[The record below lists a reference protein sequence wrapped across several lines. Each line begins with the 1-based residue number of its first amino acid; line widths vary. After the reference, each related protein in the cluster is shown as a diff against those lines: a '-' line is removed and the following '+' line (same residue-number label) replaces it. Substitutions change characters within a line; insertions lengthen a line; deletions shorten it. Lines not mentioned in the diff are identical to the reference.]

1 VKPSKKEAPVPLSA
15 TFSVGHPPEHRLSCH
30 PESILPTGPD
40 EVSAAAAAYCSAF
53 GHRVPA
59 EVLQLFALRPGP
71 LVMEIRQAIALG
83 RPVPGWRALSSES
96 SASSMPPFTSSA

>member
-1 VKPSKKEAPVPLSA
+1 MTPVQLS
-15 TFSVGHPPEHRLSCH
+15 TTSSVGHTLEHRFPRH
-30 PESILPTGPD
+30 PESILPTD
-40 EVSAAAAAYCSAF
+40 SEEVSAAAAAYCSAF

-83 RPVPGWRALSSES
+83 RPVPGWRALSRESGANPVPPFPS
-96 SASSMPPFTSSA
+96 SA